1 MDSVVDFTEHERTG
15 LKLVAHGEW
24 LLIRGGSISRC
35 SCSWFHCIDNIL
47 LWFLLQIV
55 VSGVA
60 DSVSDVAAYAS
71 CTLLAASLDTTT
83 DTTADQTQDM
93 ITACIQFLQDNEF
106 VCLQT
111 VKSTGLFTL
120 QNLYWILIPNADRHF
135 IVQDMQQNMLFYSKV
150 LNVIFGGILYSV
162 FFSVDLNFL
171 ICGLKGMPMISLK

>member
-1 MDSVVDFTEHERTG
+1 M
-15 LKLVAHGEW
+15 
-24 LLIRGGSISRC
+24 
-35 SCSWFHCIDNIL
+35 
-47 LWFLLQIV
+47 
-55 VSGVA
+55 A

-106 VCLQT
+106 VSLQT

-120 QNLYWILIPNADRHF
+120 QNLYWILIPNADRHY

-150 LNVIFGGILYSV
+150 LNVIFCGILYSG
-162 FFSVDLNFL
+162 FFFCGSKFL
-171 ICGLKGMPMISLK
+171 AHLS